1 MKALLKALVL
11 TVTALSLFAGIAG
24 CGSSNQ
30 AAIDEEAVAR
40 EKAVKDR
47 QGIVQ
52 RTGGRWDLLTPEE
65 KAHWLAPAGGNEAR
79 AKSSFEAEYGGSA
92 GR

>member
-1 MKALLKALVL
+1 MALA
-11 TVTALSLFAGIAG
+11 VTALCMVAGIFG

-40 EKAVKDR
+40 EKAVRDR

-79 AKSSFEAEYGGSA
+79 AKSSFEAEAAGSA